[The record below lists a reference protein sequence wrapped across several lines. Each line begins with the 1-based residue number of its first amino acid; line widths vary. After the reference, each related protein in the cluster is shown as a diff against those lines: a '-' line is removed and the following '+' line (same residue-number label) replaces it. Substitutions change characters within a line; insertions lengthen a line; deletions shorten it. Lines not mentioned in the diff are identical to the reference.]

1 MNLASIITLLGG
13 LAFFLFGMSL
23 MGDSLKKVAGGKLET
38 TLGRLTSTPLK
49 GVLLGAFVTAVI
61 QSSSATTVMV
71 VGFVNSGLMTL
82 RQAINRL
89 VFEGL
94 LIRKKGYGTT
104 VAPQNVMSNARN
116 WMSFSQEMHA
126 QGMVVQN
133 FELHISR
140 KHPSQEAAAFLNA
153 PEGTKLLC
161 LERLRGRPGLPFVYF
176 ISYFNPAIPM
186 TGEEDMAMPLY
197 ENLQKNYG
205 IVVKTSREQIY
216 ARAASPDLADKL
228 DISEGA
234 PILVRKRFVL
244 DVNDKPVEYNIGYYR
259 ADSFTYSIEFTN
271 D

>member
-1 MNLASIITLLGG
+1 MKLRLDPNSTQPLHQQAEELLRT
-13 LAFFLFGMSL
+13 MIQQEEY
-23 MGDSLKKVAGGKLET
+23 KKGKLMPNEVE
-38 TLGRLTSTPLK
+38 LSKELNISR
-49 GVLLGAFVTAVI
+49 
-61 QSSSATTVMV
+61 
-71 VGFVNSGLMTL
+71 NTL

-161 LERLRGRPGLPFVYF
+161 PGAFARTSGAAVRLFHLLFQSGNSDDGRGG
-176 ISYFNPAIPM
+176 
-186 TGEEDMAMPLY
+186 
-197 ENLQKNYG
+197 YG
-205 IVVKTSREQIY
+205 H
-216 ARAASPDLADKL
+216 AA
-228 DISEGA
+228 
-234 PILVRKRFVL
+234 V
-244 DVNDKPVEYNIGYYR
+244 
-259 ADSFTYSIEFTN
+259 
-271 D
+271 

>member
-1 MNLASIITLLGG
+1 MKLRLDPNSTQPLHQQAEELLRT
-13 LAFFLFGMSL
+13 MIQQEEY
-23 MGDSLKKVAGGKLET
+23 KKGKLMPNEVE
-38 TLGRLTSTPLK
+38 LSKELNISR
-49 GVLLGAFVTAVI
+49 
-61 QSSSATTVMV
+61 
-71 VGFVNSGLMTL
+71 NTL

-104 VAPQNVMSNARN
+104 V
-116 WMSFSQEMHA
+116 
-126 QGMVVQN
+126 
-133 FELHISR
+133 HISR

>member
-1 MNLASIITLLGG
+1 M
-13 LAFFLFGMSL
+13 
-23 MGDSLKKVAGGKLET
+23 
-38 TLGRLTSTPLK
+38 
-49 GVLLGAFVTAVI
+49 
-61 QSSSATTVMV
+61 
-71 VGFVNSGLMTL
+71 
-82 RQAINRL
+82 
-89 VFEGL
+89 
-94 LIRKKGYGTT
+94 
-104 VAPQNVMSNARN
+104 
-116 WMSFSQEMHA
+116 
-126 QGMVVQN
+126 
-133 FELHISR
+133 
-140 KHPSQEAAAFLNA
+140 
-153 PEGTKLLC
+153 
-161 LERLRGRPGLPFVYF
+161 RGRPGLPFVYF

>member
-1 MNLASIITLLGG
+1 MELSKELNIS
-13 LAFFLFGMSL
+13 
-23 MGDSLKKVAGGKLET
+23 
-38 TLGRLTSTPLK
+38 R
-49 GVLLGAFVTAVI
+49 
-61 QSSSATTVMV
+61 
-71 VGFVNSGLMTL
+71 NTL

-140 KHPSQEAAAFLNA
+140 KTP
-153 PEGTKLLC
+153 P
-161 LERLRGRPGLPFVYF
+161 VYF

-186 TGEEDMAMPLY
+186 TGEEDMALPLY
-197 ENLQKNYG
+197 ENLRKNYG
-205 IVVKTSREQIY
+205 IVVKTSREMVY
-216 ARAASPDLADKL
+216 ARSANAELAEKL
-228 DISEGA
+228 DINEGE

-244 DVNDKPVEYNIGYYR
+244 DVNDTPVEYNIGYYR
-259 ADSFTYSIEFTN
+259 ADSFTYSIEFIN
-271 D
+271 G

>member
-1 MNLASIITLLGG
+1 MGMESLFNLLGG
-13 LAFFLFGMSL
+13 LALFLYGMQMMSSGL
-23 MGDSLKKVAGGKLET
+23 ENAAGNRMQRILE
-38 TLGRLTSTPLK
+38 RLTANRFL
-49 GVLLGAFVTAVI
+49 GVAVGAGITAVI

-140 KHPSQEAAAFLNA
+140 KTPPAEASEFLNA
-153 PEGTKLLC
+153 PEGARLLC
-161 LERLRGRPGLPFVYF
+161 LERLRGRPNLPFVYF

-186 TGEEDMAMPLY
+186 TGEEDMALPLY
-197 ENLQKNYG
+197 ENLRKNYG
-205 IVVKTSREQIY
+205 IVVKTSREMVY
-216 ARAASPDLADKL
+216 ARSANAELAEKL
-228 DISEGA
+228 DINEGE

-244 DVNDKPVEYNIGYYR
+244 DVNDTPVEYNIGYYR
-259 ADSFTYSIEFTN
+259 ADSFTYSIEFIN
-271 D
+271 G